1 MRKLLMA
8 LLAVFAFASTALAR
22 DPIKD
27 DRVQLKPAKD
37 SRFEAAEF
45 TMGKAELYGY
55 VGDLKDRKKI
65 TGIVLLSGDKAT
77 TEQKHIVAVIAKAQ
91 SLDAFIDL
99 DGKVQPLVDPAPT
112 AEVATGSAE
121 GGAAH

>member
-1 MRKLLMA
+1 MRKPLVA
-8 LLAVFAFASTALAR
+8 LLAAFVLTATAHAR

-37 SRFEAAEF
+37 SRFVAAEF
-45 TMGKAELYGY
+45 TMGKVELYGY
-55 VGDLKDRKKI
+55 IGDLKDRKKI
-65 TGIVLLSGDKAT
+65 TGIVLLSGDQAT
-77 TEQKHIVAVIAKAQ
+77 TEQKHIIAVIAKAQ

-99 DGKVQPLVDPAPT
+99 DGKVQPLDDPTPT
-112 AEVATGSAE
+112 SAGGGAAAE